1 MKAAAAGAALL
12 LLIVLAFLAAATSI
26 LTGSGTP
33 GGVACAITPDATMS
47 STAGEPVAAA
57 PTTTIAA
64 STLTLDGEQQ
74 THAALI
80 VQIAMERGLPARAA
94 VIAVATALQESKV
107 RNLTYGHLDSLGL
120 FQQRPSQGWGTREQ
134 VLDPRYAT
142 GTFYDRLVKVK
153 RWEQLPLTQAAQAVQ
168 LSGYPNAYAQWEALA
183 QRVVDALAGTC
194 VTLIPGEQVA
204 AVIAYAHAQLG
215 KPYVWGAEGP
225 NAFDCSGLTM
235 RAYQAAGI
243 TIPRV
248 AADQWRWGPPV
259 PRGQEQPGDLAFFR
273 MEADGPGHVGLVI
286 AKGQMIHAPNKRTV
300 VKIDTYQR
308 RDLIGFTRPAAHAHT
323 GHPDPADPPTAPWW
337 QNGNRGECGTP
348 YRPP

>member
-1 MKAAAAGAALL
+1 MKAAAAGAVLL

-26 LTGSGTP
+26 LTGSATP
-33 GGVACAITPDATMS
+33 GGVACAITPATTAS
-47 STAGEPVAAA
+47 STASRPVAA
-57 PTTTIAA
+57 PPVTTVA
-64 STLTLDGEQQ
+64 STLTLDSEQQ

-94 VIAVATALQESKV
+94 VIAIGTALQESKL

-134 VLDPRYAT
+134 ILDPRYAT
-142 GTFYDRLVKVK
+142 GTFYDHLVKVP
-153 RWEQLPLTQAAQAVQ
+153 RWEQLPLTRAAQAVQ
-168 LSGYPNAYAQWEALA
+168 RSGFPDAYAPWEPLA
-183 QRVVDALAGTC
+183 QSVVDALAGTC
-194 VTLIPGEQVA
+194 VALIPAERVA

-225 NAFDCSGLTM
+225 ASFDCSGLTM

-248 AADQWRWGPPV
+248 AADQWRWGPPI

-286 AKGQMIHAPNKRTV
+286 GGGRMIHAPNERTV
-300 VKIDTYQR
+300 VQIDTYQR
-308 RDLIGFTRPAAHAHT
+308 RDLIGFTRPAAHAPT
-323 GHPDPADPPTAPWW
+323 GHPDP
-337 QNGNRGECGTP
+337 R
-348 YRPP
+348 